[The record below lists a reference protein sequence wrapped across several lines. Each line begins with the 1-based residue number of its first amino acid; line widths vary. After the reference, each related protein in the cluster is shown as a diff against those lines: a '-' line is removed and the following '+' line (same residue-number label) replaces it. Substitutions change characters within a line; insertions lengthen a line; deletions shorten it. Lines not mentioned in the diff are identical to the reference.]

1 MADAAFYRSRSFWL
15 DTLGDPC
22 EPRPGLSGDLEA
34 DVAIVGA
41 GYTGLWTAYYLSEI
55 DPWLRIVVL
64 DAEIAGFGASGRNGG
79 WCSASLPSSLA
90 TLAARHGRDG
100 ALALHRAMVDTVDEV
115 GRVADKE
122 DIDCHFTKGGT
133 FTLSTAP
140 PQTDRIRAQIAAEHH
155 LGLTDADV
163 RWLGPSEA
171 HDLIAV
177 EGLRGA
183 AFSPHCAAVHPARL
197 VRGLAEVVEEERNV
211 KVLERSPVLE
221 IGP

>member
-79 WCSASLPSSLA
+79 WCSASSTTTRSHGSS
-90 TLAARHGRDG
+90 
-100 ALALHRAMVDTVDEV
+100 
-115 GRVADKE
+115 
-122 DIDCHFTKGGT
+122 
-133 FTLSTAP
+133 S
-140 PQTDRIRAQIAAEHH
+140 
-155 LGLTDADV
+155 V
-163 RWLGPSEA
+163 R
-171 HDLIAV
+171 
-177 EGLRGA
+177 
-183 AFSPHCAAVHPARL
+183 
-197 VRGLAEVVEEERNV
+197 
-211 KVLERSPVLE
+211 
-221 IGP
+221 